1 MAKKSLDDVKKEFKE
16 FGFDAAVVEIAYAN
30 VDGNTDRIMDE
41 IFRLQ
46 SESSAYPTV
55 YLNPVRNLLTP
66 VTSKP
71 NWAKLSRSRWN
82 KQRRII
88 TRSSH

>member
-1 MAKKSLDDVKKEFKE
+1 MAKKSLANVKEEFKDY
-16 FGFDAAVVEIAYAN
+16 GFDPAVIEIAYAN

-55 YLNPVRNLLTP
+55 YIGSCRNQQPLWMKMHN
-66 VTSKP
+66 S
-71 NWAKLSRSRWN
+71 AKL
-82 KQRRII
+82 
-88 TRSSH
+88 